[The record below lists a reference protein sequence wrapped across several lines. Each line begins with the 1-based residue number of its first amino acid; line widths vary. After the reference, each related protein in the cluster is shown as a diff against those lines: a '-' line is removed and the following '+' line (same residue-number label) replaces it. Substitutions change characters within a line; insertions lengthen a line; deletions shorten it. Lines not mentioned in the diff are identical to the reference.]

1 MMMTKAISFFFL
13 ALAIGASSAQAQNVD
28 LSTLP
33 ERSSVQLTIYNSEDL
48 TLVRE
53 TRRVSFREGANVLQF
68 SWSGTRID
76 PSSVQLR
83 FLSHQGDLELVDTM
97 FPHQKP
103 QMLYWNI
110 ASERTGDA
118 VVEVSYFTAGISWA
132 ADYQMVTNDEEQTL
146 KVQSFVRINNQSGED
161 YEHAKVRLVV
171 GSLNLVQ
178 RIADLAGVSV
188 AQVDDLADEAAKD
201 FKIKAARRVMESDS
215 LARRPTATSVRR
227 PKAVKKESLSEYYLF
242 TVEGSETV
250 PSGWSKRL
258 RSFEAKSVPFEYV
271 HRYRPAQYGAEL
283 VRLVVTK
290 NTKASKL
297 GKAPWPDG
305 VVRVFSEQG
314 GDSLAY
320 RGQQKI
326 AYVPVGEDVEILLG
340 PDRNVT
346 FELIRTGAWREHFE
360 FHNASV
366 VGWDEYVTYAQRVRN
381 FSSRPL
387 QIEVRRAFS
396 GQAELRTSGDVKVHD
411 VHTAEFR
418 IEVAPHSDSAQHF
431 SVSTRAGRRARQ
443 NALTVLQQA
452 PASP

>member
-1 MMMTKAISFFFL
+1 MKSRTCSLSLLLTLF
-13 ALAIGASSAQAQNVD
+13 ASSAGAQNVD

-53 TRRVSFREGANVLQF
+53 TRRVSFGPGDNVLQF

-83 FLSHQGDLELVDTM
+83 FLSHQSDLELIDTM
-97 FPHQKP
+97 FPHDKP

-132 ADYQMVTNDEEQTL
+132 ADYQMVTNDDDQTL

-161 YEHAKVRLVV
+161 YEGAKVRLVV

-188 AQVDDLADEAAKD
+188 AQVDELGDDVAKD
-201 FKIKAARRVMESDS
+201 FKIKAARRVMEADS
-215 LARRPTATSVRR
+215 MASRPTATAVRR
-227 PKAVKKESLSEYYLF
+227 PKKVAKESLSEYYLF

-258 RSFEAKSVPFEYV
+258 RSFEAKSVPFKYV
-271 HRYRPAQYGAEL
+271 HRYRPAQYGAKL

-305 VVRVFSEQG
+305 VVRVFSKQG
-314 GDSLAY
+314 GHSLAY

-346 FELIRTGAWREHFE
+346 FELVRKRAWRDHFE
-360 FHNASV
+360 FHNSSV
-366 VGWDEYVTYAQRVRN
+366 VGWDEHVVYTQRVRN

-387 QIEVRRAFS
+387 QLELRRAFN
-396 GQAELRTSGDVKVHD
+396 GQAELRTSGTVKVHD
-411 VHTAEFR
+411 LHTAEFR
-418 IEVAPHSDSAQHF
+418 MQVEPHSDSAQSF
-431 SVSTRAGRRARQ
+431 SVSTRTGRRARQ
-443 NALTVLQQA
+443 NALTLGPQT
-452 PASP
+452 PAEGP